1 MREFRARHAE
11 YVSAGVAVAG
21 VTLDT
26 PESCRTWARRL
37 RLPYPLLSDT
47 GRRAGEACHVLRSI
61 GLAGWKVE
69 FFRRTT
75 LLVDREAIV
84 RAVWG
89 DVRIRGHARE
99 VLAAARALPESSAPA
114 AGA

>member
-11 YVSAGVAVAG
+11 YASAGVGVAG
-21 VTLDT
+21 VTLD
-26 PESCRTWARRL
+26 PLESCRTWARRL
-37 RLPYPLLSDT
+37 RLPYPLLSDAE
-47 GRRAGEACHVLRSI
+47 RRAGVECHVLRSV

-75 LLVDREAIV
+75 LLIDATATV

-99 VLAAARALPESSAPA
+99 VLAAARALPGANAPA
-114 AGA
+114 